1 MRTGAAISVVVHVA
15 AMTALLVLAGV
26 RPFDPTAAEAITVEL
41 VTPDEAPPPKEP
53 DPTYDFPTLSDK
65 DQQKAPAEAAPQEQA
80 PKDQAQPTPPP
91 EPPQN
96 TAAKSKPD
104 TRQAALQ
111 QKAAEQQKPVAP
123 SQPVAQPQPAEQA
136 QPAVPT
142 AAPDITA
149 KYGTMF
155 AMPNSNTG
163 DFDAKATATANIS
176 VKDAAALREHLKTCS
191 ILPSSVTPADNVRVV
206 LRVSLRPDGRL
217 AKEPLLIEAS
227 ASEKGPALMRSAMDA
242 LAKCQPYA
250 MLPPESYNE
259 WRMLDLS
266 FTPKDFK
273 GG

>member
-41 VTPDEAPPPKEP
+41 VTPDEAPPAPKEP
-53 DPTYDFPTLSDK
+53 DPTYDFPTLSNK
-65 DQQKAPAEAAPQEQA
+65 DQQKPPAEAAPKEHA
-80 PKDQAQPTPPP
+80 PKDQALPTPPP
-91 EPPQN
+91 EPAQN

-111 QKAAEQQKPVAP
+111 QKPAEQQNPVAP
-123 SQPVAQPQPAEQA
+123 SQPAEQSQPQA
-136 QPAVPT
+136 QPEVPT
-142 AAPDITA
+142 AAPDITS
-149 KYGTMF
+149 KFGMMF
-155 AMPNSNTG
+155 AMPDTSQG
-163 DFDAKATATANIS
+163 DFDAKATASANIS
-176 VKDAAALREHLKTCS
+176 VKNAAALREHLKTCS
-191 ILPSSVTPADNVRVV
+191 ILPSSVTPADDVRVV
-206 LRVSLRPDGRL
+206 LRVSFRPDGQL

-250 MLPPESYNE
+250 MLPADSYNE

-273 GG
+273 RG

>member
-41 VTPDEAPPPKEP
+41 VPPDEAPPAPKEP
-53 DPTYDFPTLSDK
+53 DPAYDFPTLSEK
-65 DQQKAPAEAAPQEQA
+65 DQQKSPADAAPQEQA
-80 PKDQAQPTPPP
+80 PKEQAQPTPPP
-91 EPPQN
+91 EPAQN

-104 TRQAALQ
+104 SRQAALQ
-111 QKAAEQQKPVAP
+111 QKAAEQQKPAAP
-123 SQPVAQPQPAEQA
+123 SQPAEQPQPQA
-136 QPAVPT
+136 QPEVPT
-142 AAPDITA
+142 ATPDITS
-149 KYGTMF
+149 KFGMMF
-155 AMPNSNTG
+155 AMPNSNPS

-176 VKDAAALREHLKTCS
+176 VKDAAALREHLKSCS

-242 LAKCQPYA
+242 IAKCQPYA